1 MNLESKNYVLTI
13 IKNIFYQKNR
23 AKHGDSKDQIP
34 NIPRM
39 LKELAPLY
47 LLRQASPDE
56 WKKV

>member
-1 MNLESKNYVLTI
+1 MITFHHE
-13 IKNIFYQKNR
+13 NR